1 MIKSNNNV
9 WYNLNREYCFSST
22 ENQYRIFT
30 NINNAIYD
38 IWLNGRSI
46 KNDGINLENEAQRIC
61 NTANIYAVY
70 GMNFECD
77 PNELER
83 VRELQRKRS

>member
-9 WYNLNREYCFSST
+9 WYNLNREYCFSTT

-46 KNDGINLENEAQRIC
+46 KNDGINLENEGNTIF

-70 GMNFECD
+70 GMNFEWD
-77 PNELER
+77 PTELER
-83 VRELQRKRS
+83 VRELQKKRS